1 MARNEIIEVRIGR
14 QVLWVGAEAYPLQ
27 NIARA
32 QTVKV
37 VPNRAAAMGR
47 YLTAVVFWVILG
59 TAAVVAMKQSSRLSS
74 VQGANTL
81 HAAGVGVLVLV
92 LALFAVSTVRLIM
105 VLSAR
110 TYYALVIETAG
121 TPRRALVSTGENLV
135 RRLVDEV
142 MEAIDNPVAEF
153 KELVTN
159 YHVGDKIYQYGDFN
173 IGKVL
178 R

>member
-37 VPNRAAAMGR
+37 VPNRAAAVGR

-81 HAAGVGVLVLV
+81 HAAGVG
-92 LALFAVSTVRLIM
+92 A
-105 VLSAR
+105 
-110 TYYALVIETAG
+110 
-121 TPRRALVSTGENLV
+121 V
-135 RRLVDEV
+135 RRQHRQADHG
-142 MEAIDNPVAEF
+142 A
-153 KELVTN
+153 
-159 YHVGDKIYQYGDFN
+159 VGAY
-173 IGKVL
+173 VL
-178 R
+178 RAGHRDRGYAA